1 MRPSKIKSKLRR
13 GEPVLLTTLHL
24 TDGSVFEL
32 TALMGFDG
40 IWMDLEHHGY
50 SVETATNLIRAAR
63 GGGADV
69 LARPAKGEFMRMGRL
84 LEAGANGIMYP
95 RCDNAEE
102 AREVV
107 RWAKFPPLGQRG
119 IDGGN
124 ADMPYLSMPLEEY
137 LRTAN
142 DQTFLMVQIEDPKS
156 LDAVEEIAAVD
167 GVDVVFFGPGDFSIA
182 AGIPGQFDDPIIL
195 DAYRRVALATR
206 RAQKHFGTVAFSVS
220 HGKMLL
226 DMGAT
231 LLCHS
236 GDMVILKAGLER
248 IQAQFGGLGFKF
260 NNQMSGPGAVS
271 V

>member
-1 MRPSKIKSKLRR
+1 MRQSKIKSKLRK

-24 TDGSVFEL
+24 TDGSVFEMA
-32 TALMGFDG
+32 ALMGFDG

-50 SVETATNLIRAAR
+50 AVETATNLIRAAR
-63 GGGADV
+63 VGGADV

-95 RCDNAEE
+95 RCESAEE

-119 IDGGN
+119 VDGGN
-124 ADMPYLSMPLEEY
+124 ADMPYLSLPLKDY
-137 LRTAN
+137 IQTAN
-142 DQTFLMVQIEDPKS
+142 EQTFLMVQIEDPKS
-156 LDAVEEIAAVD
+156 LESVEEIAAVE
-167 GVDVVFFGPGDFSIA
+167 GVDVVFLGPGDFSIA
-182 AGIPGQFDDPIIL
+182 AGIPGQFDHPIIL
-195 DAYRRVALATR
+195 DAYRRVSLATR
-206 RAQKHFGTVAFSVS
+206 CAKKHFGTVAFSVS

-236 GDMVILKAGLER
+236 GDIVILKTGLER
-248 IQAQFGGLGFKF
+248 IQAEFGSLGFKF
-260 NNQMSGPGAVS
+260 NNQLAGSGS
-271 V
+271 VNV